1 MAFCPN
7 CGAQVNGNFCGNC
20 GATMNAGAQPESG
33 PQYQQQQ
40 YQQPQYQQPQ
50 AAGMPNNTAA
60 ALCYLAGFITG
71 IIFLVIQPYNTDPKI
86 KYHAWQSIGFNVA
99 MIVIMV
105 LLSILTALTGGIL
118 GLVLAP
124 LGLIIWLGAFVL
136 WLILMYKAYQGDG
149 LHLPVI
155 GDFARKQAGM

>member
-7 CGAQVNGNFCGNC
+7 CGAQVEGNFCGNC
-20 GATMNAGAQPESG
+20 GATMNAGAPPSGG
-33 PQYQQQQ
+33 PQYQQ
-40 YQQPQYQQPQ
+40 QYQQPQ

-99 MIVIMV
+99 MIAIMI
-105 LLSILTALTGGIL
+105 LFSILTALTGGIL
-118 GLVLAP
+118 ALVLAP
-124 LGLIIWLGAFVL
+124 LSLIIWLGALVL
-136 WLILMYKAYQGDG
+136 WVILMYKAYQGDG
-149 LHLPVI
+149 MHLPVI
-155 GDFARKQAGM
+155 GDFAKKQAGL

>member
-7 CGAQVNGNFCGNC
+7 CGAQVEGNFCGNC
-20 GATMNAGAQPESG
+20 GATMGAGPAPGAG

-40 YQQPQYQQPQ
+40 QYQQPQ
-50 AAGMPNNTAA
+50 AAGMTNNMAA

-99 MIVIMV
+99 MIAIMV
-105 LLSILTALTGGIL
+105 LFSILTALTGGIL
-118 GLVLAP
+118 ALVLAP
-124 LGLIIWLGAFVL
+124 LSLVIWLGAMVL
-136 WLILMYKAYQGDG
+136 WIILMVKAYQGEG
-149 LHLPVI
+149 LNLPVI
-155 GDFARKQAGM
+155 GDFAKKQAGL